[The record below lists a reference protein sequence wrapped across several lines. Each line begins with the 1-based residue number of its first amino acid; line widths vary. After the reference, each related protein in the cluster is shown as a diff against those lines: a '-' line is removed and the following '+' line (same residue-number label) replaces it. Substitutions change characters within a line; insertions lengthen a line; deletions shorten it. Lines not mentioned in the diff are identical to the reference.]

1 MKIVTHLSF
10 LALACCCAVFLS
22 ACSKS
27 TSTTEPKAEKKPGA
41 KSTMQTAIEG
51 ATRKTAVDTGKKAE
65 AKLDAINSKREED
78 IKELDA
84 F

>member
-1 MKIVTHLSF
+1 
-10 LALACCCAVFLS
+10 
-22 ACSKS
+22 
-27 TSTTEPKAEKKPGA
+27 
-41 KSTMQTAIEG
+41 MQTAIEG
-51 ATRKTAVDTGKKAE
+51 ATGKTAVDTGKKAE